1 MAKLLVHIHSHPE
14 MKNNVTMG
22 LLVAVTGFNEGH
34 EVEIFFAADGVHLL
48 NCKKEGEIVGQGTG
62 DVKTHL
68 DVLRKGNVKIYGKSH
83 INKKKFIKVSKTGDH
98 RICMSSM
105 ILSLVTGIKTQIND
119 FGTVNTSSP
128 NFLKVIK
135 QIGGK
140 FEIKK
145 NR

>member
-1 MAKLLVHIHSHPE
+1 
-14 MKNNVTMG
+14 MKKI
-22 LLVAVTGFNEGH
+22 L
-34 EVEIFFAADGVHLL
+34 
-48 NCKKEGEIVGQGTG
+48 KQVGI
-62 DVKTHL
+62 KML
-68 DVLRKGNVKIYGKSH
+68 ERKGNVKIYGKSH